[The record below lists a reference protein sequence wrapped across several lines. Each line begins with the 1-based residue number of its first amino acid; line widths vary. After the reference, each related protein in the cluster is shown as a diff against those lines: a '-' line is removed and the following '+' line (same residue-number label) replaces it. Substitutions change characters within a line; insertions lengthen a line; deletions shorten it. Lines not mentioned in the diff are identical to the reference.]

1 MILQSWNYQILIPK
15 SFLQGW
21 IWDHQF
27 IDQWCEKWQ
36 HWVGLKER
44 YFQTW
49 QPSMPCRFWV
59 MYTRMVT
66 TGRVCS
72 RNCFRSSSQINA
84 ERSCQSFFCFFF
96 GGGQPTA
103 HITCSQD
110 THKMLLNLSV
120 PVLGWLDA
128 LDNGEGRQGA
138 RFLDFSPIARHHE
151 SNQSNLFDM
160 FDGKLENTSAWCCPM
175 HCSGGEWDIWMIRAT
190 QMAWATKPCSMPL
203 TSQFLTRKTSKK
215 MHDKFHSQKWVY
227 IIAFT
232 AGVAGL

>member
-1 MILQSWNYQILIPK
+1 MTALSWP
-15 SFLQGW
+15 QGALLS
-21 IWDHQF
+21 D
-27 IDQWCEKWQ
+27 
-36 HWVGLKER
+36 VAA
-44 YFQTW
+44 
-49 QPSMPCRFWV
+49 
-59 MYTRMVT
+59 
-66 TGRVCS
+66 
-72 RNCFRSSSQINA
+72 INA
-84 ERSCQSFFCFFF
+84 VPVLGDVYPHGNYWARLQQKLLQEFQPNKCWEILPIFFLFFF

-128 LDNGEGRQGA
+128 LDNGAGRQGA

-203 TSQFLTRKTSKK
+203 TSQFLTRKTSKN